1 MDINKLKQIKDLAL
15 NDTFDYVQAASVL
28 DIEDEEENF
37 TKSNHYRNAGVCLG
51 IVAKIE
57 NLLSKI
63 KIVESDTS
71 NKDKELID
79 KVDKAKATLDKI
91 KNNPVT
97 VQNMNNTK
105 SILLKRENT

>member
-28 DIEDEEENF
+28 DIEDEEQNF
-37 TKSNHYRNAGVCLG
+37 TKSNHYRNASMCLG

-57 NLLSKI
+57 SLLSKI
-63 KIVESDTS
+63 KVVEDTS

-105 SILLKRENT
+105 SILLKREST

>member
-91 KNNPVT
+91 KT
-97 VQNMNNTK
+97 STK
-105 SILLKRENT
+105 DDNQKQSVVFIKR

>member
-63 KIVESDTS
+63 KIVEDTS

-105 SILLKRENT
+105 SILLKREST

>member
-1 MDINKLKQIKDLAL
+1 MDINKLKEIKDLAL
-15 NDTFDYVQAASVL
+15 NDTYDYVQAASVL
-28 DIEDEEENF
+28 DINDEEENF

-57 NLLSKI
+57 SLLSKI
-63 KIVESDTS
+63 KVIEDTS
-71 NKDKELID
+71 NKDKEILD

-105 SILLKRENT
+105 SILFKKEHT

>member
-57 NLLSKI
+57 SLLSKI
-63 KIVESDTS
+63 KIVEDTS

-105 SILLKRENT
+105 SILLKREST